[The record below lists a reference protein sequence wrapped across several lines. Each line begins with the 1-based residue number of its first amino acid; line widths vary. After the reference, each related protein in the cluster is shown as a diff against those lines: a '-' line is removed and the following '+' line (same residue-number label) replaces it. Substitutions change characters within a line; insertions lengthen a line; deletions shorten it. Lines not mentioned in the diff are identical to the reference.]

1 LTLVSGKNSSK
12 VSKDS
17 TNSPKD
23 GEALESDGVDSAKV
37 DDAESSETKDSENPE
52 SDDAEASEGEGLI
65 EGAEVITEDG
75 DASDTLSDE
84 TAVDETAPEVLEVA
98 EAISSPAPPPEPS
111 GPSTVGLIFGGLIAG
126 AIGFLVATFAVPE
139 GWPNPPAGPNEAMQ
153 AELDSQA
160 GQIAALESQ
169 IADIG
174 AVPISVEADLT
185 PVQDEIA
192 GLSERIDALSGDL
205 AAASA
210 RIEALENSP
219 AAVIEAAPSVDFG
232 AEMETF
238 RAELEAA
245 AAAARAEVE
254 AAQARAEQIE
264 ADAAAAAEMAMQRA
278 ALAQVSAALES
289 GAPFADALVDVP
301 NVPEALAAV
310 AEQGVPT
317 LAGLRAEFPDAARDA
332 LRNAQSIPADASAI
346 ERIAAFLRQQTNARS
361 LSAREGDDPDAV
373 LSRAEATLNDGDLA
387 STLEELSVLPEGAIA
402 SLGGWIAQAET
413 RVAATTAVQSLTD
426 EMN

>member
-1 LTLVSGKNSSK
+1 MVSGKNSSK
-12 VSKDS
+12 VSKDKE
-17 TNSPKD
+17 NSPED
-23 GEALESDGVDSAKV
+23 VEVSEAEGVDSAKV
-37 DDAESSETKDSENPE
+37 DDAESADTTDSEKAK
-52 SDDAEASEGEGLI
+52 SDEAEASESEGVI
-65 EGAEVITEDG
+65 EGAEVIAEDD

-84 TAVDETAPEVLEVA
+84 TAADETVPEVLEVA
-98 EAISSPAPPPEPS
+98 EAILSPAPPLKPS
-111 GPSTVGLIFGGLIAG
+111 GPSTFGLIFGGLLAG

-153 AELDSQA
+153 GELDSQA
-160 GQIAALESQ
+160 GQIEALESQ
-169 IADIG
+169 IADLG
-174 AVPISVEADLT
+174 AVPIPVEADLT

-254 AAQARAEQIE
+254 AAQTRAEQIE
-264 ADAAAAAEMAMQRA
+264 ADAAAAAEMAMRRA

-289 GAPFADALVDVP
+289 GAPFADVLVDVP

-332 LRNAQSIPADASAI
+332 LRNAQSIPADASAT

-373 LSRAEATLNDGDLA
+373 LSRAEATLKDGDLA
-387 STLEELSVLPEGAIA
+387 STLEELSVLPESAIA
-402 SLGGWIAQAET
+402 SLSGWIAQAET
-413 RVAATTAVQSLTD
+413 RVAATAAVQSLTD